1 MKNRLNTYNNW
12 LRLLQQWC
20 HSLDYLPRHWD
31 FGTVYI
37 SHLSTAYA
45 PFDGIR
51 YTLKILWT
59 RAQKA
64 LHAGQSFH
72 GCALDHIDDCDA
84 DQTRCE
90 CHMRKMDSNSAT
102 HRMSHD
108 VYLWWL
114 LRIEFHDQIADVPRR
129 TEQKLKHTHT
139 QTQTGTNIQQ
149 ATAGTYF
156 DRVSADKSSSSST
169 LLSPCPRRS
178 MHRHWQCIMLVTS
191 ACKAKWIM
199 KLYSYTGMS
208 SRQIYIIYVYIHKSA
223 PK

>member
-1 MKNRLNTYNNW
+1 MKNRFSIQLA
-12 LRLLQQWC
+12 LLQQWC
-20 HSLDYLPRHWD
+20 HSLDNLPRHWD

-37 SHLSTAYA
+37 SHLSAAYA
-45 PFDGIR
+45 PFYGIR

-59 RAQKA
+59 RTQKA

-72 GCALDHIDDCDA
+72 CGAFDDIDDGDT

-90 CHMRKMDSNSAT
+90 CHMRKMDSNGAT

-108 VYLWWL
+108 VYLWCL
-114 LRIEFHDQIADVPRR
+114 LRIEFHDQIANVPKR
-129 TEQKLKHTHT
+129 TEQKLEHI
-139 QTQTGTNIQQ
+139 QTDTNIQQ

-199 KLYSYTGMS
+199 KLYSYMYS
-208 SRQIYIIYVYIHKSA
+208 QDRYIIYICIHTQKCAQVSA
-223 PK
+223 E